1 MNPVKWLLCWL
12 DDVLCLGQSLNLRCN
27 PILTRI
33 FTFNFSAA
41 VQLNPAG
48 TKKKKDLQ
56 LDDSQVSPIQH
67 TDDLMNLQ
75 LLKQKRCLDIIM
87 TF

>member
-1 MNPVKWLLCWL
+1 MCLFPFFCFPKLTTRNGVMNPVKWLLCWL

-48 TKKKKDLQ
+48 TKKKTFSWMIHK
-56 LDDSQVSPIQH
+56 SPPYNTLTI
-67 TDDLMNLQ
+67 L
-75 LLKQKRCLDIIM
+75 
-87 TF
+87 